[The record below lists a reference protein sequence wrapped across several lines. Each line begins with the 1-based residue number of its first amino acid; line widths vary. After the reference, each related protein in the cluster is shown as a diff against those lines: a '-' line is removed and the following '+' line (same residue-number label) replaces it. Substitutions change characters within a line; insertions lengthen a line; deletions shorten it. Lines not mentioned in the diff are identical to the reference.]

1 MTKES
6 ETSDKP
12 NRREIEDAL
21 FARLVAPNTDEDA
34 RARIRSDLVEM
45 HLPLVR
51 YVAQRYADRGEPLD
65 DVMQAGTLGLINAV
79 DRFEPDRGVAF
90 STYAV
95 PTIVGAIRRHFRDA
109 TWSVKVPRRLQELRG
124 RIDSAHDQLAQ
135 ELRRSP
141 TVAEIADRADLDP
154 QDVLDALE
162 LGHVRD
168 LAPLDLPTPDGTSI
182 ADQLGDLDA
191 SLADVEDKATVKRLL
206 NTLPERER
214 AIVAM
219 RFFNGLSQSQIA
231 EQVGISQMHVSRLL
245 TQSLNRLRS
254 EVLS

>member
-1 MTKES
+1 MTQNS
-6 ETSDKP
+6 DASDKVD
-12 NRREIEDAL
+12 RREIEDSL
-21 FARLVAPNTDEDA
+21 FAQFRDPKTGENQ
-34 RARIRSDLVEM
+34 RARLRDELVEM

-51 YVAQRYADRGEPLD
+51 HIARRYADRGEPLD
-65 DVMQAGTLGLINAV
+65 DVVQAGTLGLINAV
-79 DRFEPDRGVAF
+79 DRFEPDRGLAF

-135 ELRRSP
+135 ELMRSP
-141 TVAEIADRADLDP
+141 TIAEIAHRAELDP
-154 QDVLDALE
+154 QDVLDSLE
-162 LGHVRD
+162 LGHIREM
-168 LAPLDLPTPDGTSI
+168 APLEPSATEGPSI
-182 ADQLGDLDA
+182 ADKLGDLDA
-191 SLADVEDKATVKRLL
+191 SLADVEDKSTVERLL

-219 RFFNGLSQSQIA
+219 RFYEGLSQSQIA
-231 EQVGISQMHVSRLL
+231 EQIGISQMHVSRLL
-245 TQSLNRLRS
+245 AQSLTRMRG

>member
-6 ETSDKP
+6 EASDKAD
-12 NRREIEDAL
+12 RRDIEDAL
-21 FARLVAPNTDEDA
+21 FARLADPRTATDQ
-34 RARIRSDLVEM
+34 RARTRDELVEM

-51 YVAQRYADRGEPLD
+51 HIARRYADRGEPLD
-65 DVMQAGTLGLINAV
+65 DVVQAGTVGLINAV

-135 ELRRSP
+135 ELMRSP
-141 TVAEIADRADLDP
+141 TIGEIAERAELDP

-162 LGHVRD
+162 LGHVRE
-168 LAPLDLPTPDGTSI
+168 LAPIESPTSDGTSI
-182 ADQLGDLDA
+182 ADTFGDFDA
-191 SLADVEDKATVKRLL
+191 SLADVEDQATVERLL
-206 NTLPERER
+206 NVLPERER

-219 RFFNGLSQSQIA
+219 RFFDGLSQSQIA
-231 EQVGISQMHVSRLL
+231 ERVGISQMHVSRLL
-245 TQSLNRLRS
+245 AQSLNRLRS
-254 EVLS
+254 EARS